1 MSLSH
6 DHYMRYISFQTLEET
21 LTFNSKG
28 NYVINKINRHA
39 TRLHQ
44 IPDKEIAAMAG
55 NELLLNIL
63 ETDTTLHPEQLAPLP
78 PEHPLHRNESCTHF
92 SQRAIDFSLIQALA
106 APIVRKHD
114 HAYKRGYPSG
124 GALYPVE
131 VFFVNLNHDS
141 NSWPGSCDVLHLLPN
156 SRNFEVHSPD
166 INMAD
171 VTSAILPLDQEIGAP
186 SAALIFLAY
195 LPKALFKYKQ
205 RGYRLAAM
213 EAGSMYMLVDL
224 QCKALNLRSRPWS
237 GFTDYQVT
245 QALNLNPGL
254 FIPLCVQF
262 IG

>member
-1 MSLSH
+1 MSPSH

-21 LTFNSKG
+21 LSFNAKG
-28 NYVINKINRHA
+28 NYVIDKINRHA

-44 IPDKEIAAMAG
+44 IPEKELAAMTG
-55 NELLLNIL
+55 NELLLNML
-63 ETDTTLHPEQLAPLP
+63 ETDNTHHPEQLSPLP

-92 SQRAIDFSLIQALA
+92 LQRNIDFSLVCALA
-106 APIVRKHD
+106 APIIRKYD

-141 NSWPGSCDVLHLLPN
+141 NDWPGSLNVLHLLPN
-156 SRNFEVHSPD
+156 SRNFEAHSPD
-166 INMAD
+166 INIAD
-171 VTSAILPLDQEIGAP
+171 VTSAILPLNQEIGEP
-186 SAALIFLAY
+186 SAALVFFAY

-245 QALNLNPGL
+245 RALNLNPGL
-254 FIPLCVQF
+254 FIPLCIQF

>member
-6 DHYMRYISFQTLEET
+6 DHYMRYISSQTLEET
-21 LTFNSKG
+21 LAFNAKG
-28 NYVINKINRHA
+28 NYVISKINRHA
-39 TRLHQ
+39 SRLHH
-44 IPDKEIAAMAG
+44 IPEKELAAMTG

-63 ETDTTLHPEQLAPLP
+63 GTDNILHSEQLAPLP
-78 PEHPLHRNESCTHF
+78 PEHPLHRNESCPHF
-92 SQRAIDFSLIQALA
+92 SQRDIDFSLIRALA
-106 APIVRKHD
+106 APIVRKYD

-131 VFFVNLNHDS
+131 VFFVNLNPDS
-141 NSWPGSCDVLHLLPN
+141 NDWPGSCNVLHLLPN
-156 SRNFEVHSPD
+156 SRSFEVHSSD
-166 INMAD
+166 ITMVD
-171 VTSAILPLDQEIGAP
+171 ITSAILPLNQEIGAP
-186 SAALIFLAY
+186 SAALLFFAY

-245 QALNLNPGL
+245 RALNLNPSL
-254 FIPLCVQF
+254 FIPLCIQF